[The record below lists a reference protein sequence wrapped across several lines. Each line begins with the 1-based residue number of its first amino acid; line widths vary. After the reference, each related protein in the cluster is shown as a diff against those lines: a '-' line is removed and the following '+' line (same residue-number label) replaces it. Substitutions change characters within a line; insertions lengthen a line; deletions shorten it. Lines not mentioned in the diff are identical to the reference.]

1 MHSTRL
7 LNFTVWYENGEEFH
21 RLKREIFSQ
30 QIYRVELAKP
40 TPTIIDAGAHI
51 GLATLYFAKQY
62 PKAHILA
69 IEPHPIN
76 ATILR
81 KNVTENRLT
90 NVVVLEAG
98 LDIAVGKKA
107 LQADMTDNRW
117 YSASSFFPGA
127 WNGKLK
133 TAPLLV
139 ETIILSSLLIKP
151 VDLLKLDIEGM
162 EEKVLFEAGESLL
175 KVKVILWEFHP
186 RIHKTPEKIV
196 KLLTKLGFETDFYQE
211 GYLVDWRKAKGLLVG
226 ESHHN

>member
-30 QIYRVELAKP
+30 QIYRVELANP

-98 LDIAVGKKA
+98 LDLAGGKKA

-117 YSASSFFPGA
+117 YSASSFFP
-127 WNGKLK
+127 
-133 TAPLLV
+133 
-139 ETIILSSLLIKP
+139 
-151 VDLLKLDIEGM
+151 
-162 EEKVLFEAGESLL
+162 
-175 KVKVILWEFHP
+175 
-186 RIHKTPEKIV
+186 
-196 KLLTKLGFETDFYQE
+196 
-211 GYLVDWRKAKGLLVG
+211 
-226 ESHHN
+226 